1 MHDNISEIVQ
11 KILFLV
17 VGIGLTVTFLYFG
30 TDLFDSKM
38 EQATEMNSETDDL
51 IANVRDGKFTRYE
64 DAEVSGSEV
73 LNVIKKYK
81 REDFGIL
88 VTIGSTTTNYCK
100 ALTGSAS
107 TGYTLGTG
115 EGAGVIKDAKDITKP
130 TLYINPTRNYMG
142 EVCYDN
148 QGNIVGLHFTLEN

>member
-1 MHDNISEIVQ
+1 MHDNMSDIVR
-11 KILFLV
+11 IIIIAV
-17 VGIGLTVTFLYFG
+17 VSIGLTVTLLYFF
-30 TDLFDSKM
+30 TDVFDSKM
-38 EQATEMNSETDDL
+38 GQLNEMNSESDEMV
-51 IANVRDGKFTRYE
+51 ANVRDGKYTRYE
-64 DAEVSGSEV
+64 DTEVSGSEV
-73 LNVIKKYK
+73 LNLIKKYK

-107 TGYTLGTG
+107 AGYALGTG
-115 EGAGVIKDAKDITKP
+115 QGSGSLADAKDITKP
-130 TLYINPTRNYMG
+130 TLYINPTRNYSG

>member
-1 MHDNISEIVQ
+1 MHDNMSDIVRM
-11 KILFLV
+11 ILIAV
-17 VGIGLTVTFLYFG
+17 VSIGLTVTLLYFF
-30 TDLFDSKM
+30 TDVFDSKM
-38 EQATEMNSETDDL
+38 GQLNEMNSESDEMV
-51 IANVRDGKFTRYE
+51 ANVRDGKYTRYE
-64 DAEVSGSEV
+64 DTEVSGSEV
-73 LNVIKKYK
+73 LNLIKKYK

-107 TGYTLGTG
+107 AGYTLGTG
-115 EGAGVIKDAKDITKP
+115 QGSGSLADAKDITKP
-130 TLYINPTRNYMG
+130 TLYINPTRNYSG

>member
-1 MHDNISEIVQ
+1 MHDNMSDIVR
-11 KILFLV
+11 IIIIAAV
-17 VGIGLTVTFLYFG
+17 SIGLTVTLLYFF
-30 TDLFDSKM
+30 TDVFDSKM
-38 EQATEMNSETDDL
+38 GQLNEMNSESDEMV
-51 IANVRDGKFTRYE
+51 ANVRDGKYTRYE
-64 DAEVSGSEV
+64 DTEVSGSEV
-73 LNVIKKYK
+73 LNLIKKYK

-107 TGYTLGTG
+107 AGYTLGTG
-115 EGAGVIKDAKDITKP
+115 QGSGSLADAKDITKP
-130 TLYINPTRNYMG
+130 TLYINPTRNYSG

>member
-1 MHDNISEIVQ
+1 MHDNMSDIVR
-11 KILFLV
+11 IIIIAV
-17 VGIGLTVTFLYFG
+17 VSIGLTVTLLYFF
-30 TDLFDSKM
+30 TDVFDSKM
-38 EQATEMNSETDDL
+38 GQLNEMNSESDEMV
-51 IANVRDGKFTRYE
+51 ANVRDGKYTRYE
-64 DAEVSGSEV
+64 DTEVSGSEV
-73 LNVIKKYK
+73 LNLIKKYK

-107 TGYTLGTG
+107 AGYTLGTG
-115 EGAGVIKDAKDITKP
+115 QGSGSLADAKDITKP
-130 TLYINPTRNYMG
+130 TLYINPTRNYSG

>member
-1 MHDNISEIVQ
+1 MHDNMSDIVRM
-11 KILFLV
+11 ILIAV
-17 VGIGLTVTFLYFG
+17 VSIGLTITLLYFF
-30 TDLFDSKM
+30 TDVFNSKM
-38 EQATEMNSETDDL
+38 DQANEMNSEADDL
-51 IANVRDGKFTRYE
+51 LANVRDGKFTRYE

-81 REDFGIL
+81 SEDFGVL

-107 TGYTLGTG
+107 AGYTLGTG

-130 TLYINPTRNYMG
+130 TLYINPTRNYIG

>member
-30 TDLFDSKM
+30 PDLFDTKM
-38 EQATEMNSETDDL
+38 EQANEMNSETDEL
-51 IANVRDGKFTRYE
+51 IANVRDGKFTRYD

-115 EGAGVIKDAKDITKP
+115 EGTGVIKDAKDITKP
-130 TLYINPTRNYMG
+130 TLYINPTRNYIG